1 MNILL
6 VLLALCTFLL
16 SLSNLWLW
24 IKVYKL
30 ENKTEHDTIMRFI
43 KWVQEYT
50 KDINE
55 VEE

>member
-30 ENKTEHDTIMRFI
+30 ENKTEHDTIMNFI
-43 KWVQEYT
+43 KWVQEYA

-55 VEE
+55 VKK